1 MQVLEVKAAIADKVI
16 RLSFNL
22 LQSFFLPVNL
32 SLRSEVSL
40 IELHQDIE
48 VQYFRGP
55 LLRIHF
61 RPCQLHDDILGH
73 ILLS

>member
-1 MQVLEVKAAIADKVI
+1 MQVLEVETAIADEVI
-16 RLSFNL
+16 WLSLNL

-40 IELHQDIE
+40 IELHQDIK

-55 LLRIHF
+55 LLGIHF
-61 RPCQLHDDILGH
+61 RPCQLHNNILGH
-73 ILLS
+73 ILFP